1 MLQYERQQAIL
12 DFLKQHHTAT
22 IHALAKH
29 LYTSEASVR
38 RDIAALES
46 AGLALRVYGGVVLP
60 EHKNEVVPVELRE
73 SANSAAKE
81 IIAAEAAKFIHDGD
95 TVFFDSSS
103 TVRRICKHIKN
114 RKHLKIITN
123 NVRICQEL
131 KDTDITVYCTGG
143 EYYKKLDCFLG
154 AYAEKFITAINA
166 TSVFFSC
173 KGLSDKGTLTDVS
186 ELEIAIRQ
194 AMLSHADSR
203 YLLCDGSKVGQK
215 YAFTL
220 CHASELTQIIC
231 DKDLPEFP
239 QTKTASP

>member
-1 MLQYERQQAIL
+1 MLQYERQQAVIN
-12 DFLKQHHTAT
+12 FLKSHHTAT
-22 IHALAKH
+22 IHTLAKH
-29 LYTSEASVR
+29 LYTSEASIR
-38 RDIAALES
+38 RDIAALEA
-46 AGLALRVYGGVVLP
+46 AGLVVKIYGGVVLP

-81 IIAAEAAKFIHDGD
+81 IIAQEAAKLIHDGD

-123 NVRICQEL
+123 NLRICQEL
-131 KDTDITVYCTGG
+131 KETDITVYLTGG

-154 AYAEKFITAINA
+154 SYAERFIASINA

-173 KGLSDKGTLTDVS
+173 KGLSQDGLLTDVS
-186 ELEIAIRQ
+186 ETEIAIRQ
-194 AMLSHADSR
+194 AMLAHAENS
-203 YLLCDGSKVGQK
+203 YLLCDSSKVSQK

-220 CHASELTQIIC
+220 CQAQDLTKILC
-231 DKDLPEFP
+231 DKELPAF
-239 QTKTASP
+239 

>member
-1 MLQYERQQAIL
+1 MLQYERQQAVMAYL
-12 DFLKQHHTAT
+12 SAHHAAT

-29 LYTSEASVR
+29 LYASEASVR
-38 RDIAALES
+38 RDIAALEA
-46 AGLALRVYGGVVLP
+46 AGLVVRVYGGVVLP

-81 IIAAEAAKFIHDGD
+81 IIAAEAAKYIHDGD

-131 KDTDITVYCTGG
+131 KDTDVTVYCTGG

-154 AYAEKFITAINA
+154 AYAEKFISSINA

-173 KGLSDKGTLTDVS
+173 KGLSLQGTLTDVS
-186 ELEIAIRQ
+186 ESEIAIRQ
-194 AMLSHADSR
+194 AMLSHAETS
-203 YLLCDGSKVGQK
+203 YLLCDSSKVGQK

-220 CHASELTQIIC
+220 CHALELTGILC
-231 DKDLPEFP
+231 DQALPYFE
-239 QTKTASP
+239 

>member
-1 MLQYERQQAIL
+1 MLQYDRQMAIQAY
-12 DFLKQHHTAT
+12 LKQHHSSTVR
-22 IHALAKH
+22 ALAKH
-29 LYTSEASVR
+29 LYISEASVR
-38 RDIAALES
+38 RDIAAMEA
-46 AGLALRVYGGVVLP
+46 AGLVLRVYGGVVLP

-81 IIAAEAAKFIHDGD
+81 IIAEEAAKLIHDGD

-123 NVRICQEL
+123 NVRICHEL

-154 AYAEKFITAINA
+154 PYAERFIASINA
-166 TSVFFSC
+166 NSVFFSC
-173 KGLSDKGTLTDVS
+173 KGLSADGLLTDVS
-186 ELEIAIRQ
+186 EIEIAIRQ
-194 AMLSHADSR
+194 AMLEHAQNS
-203 YLLCDGSKVGQK
+203 YFLCDASKVGQK

-220 CHASELTQIIC
+220 CNAQNLTQILC
-231 DKDLPEFP
+231 DQELPPF
-239 QTKTASP
+239 K

>member
-1 MLQYERQQAIL
+1 MLQYERQQSIM
-12 DFLKQHHTAT
+12 DYLKLHHTAT
-22 IHALAKH
+22 IQILAKH

-38 RDIAALES
+38 RDVAALEA
-46 AGLALRVYGGVVLP
+46 AGLVVKVYGGVVLP
-60 EHKNEVVPVELRE
+60 EHKNEVMPVELRE
-73 SANSAAKE
+73 GANSAAKE
-81 IIAAEAAKFIHDGD
+81 IIAAEAAKLIHDGD

-154 AYAEKFITAINA
+154 SYAERFISSINA
-166 TSVFFSC
+166 TAMFFSC
-173 KGLSDKGTLTDVS
+173 KGLSTQGALTDVS

-194 AMLSHADSR
+194 VMLAHADKK
-203 YLLCDGSKVGQK
+203 YLLCDSSKLGQT

-220 CHASELTQIIC
+220 CDAADLTDILC
-231 DKDLPEFP
+231 DQPVPAFQK
-239 QTKTASP
+239 

>member
-1 MLQYERQQAIL
+1 MLQYERHQAL
-12 DFLKQHHTAT
+12 MAYLNQHHTAT
-22 IHALAKH
+22 VRALAKH

-38 RDIAALES
+38 RDIAALEA
-46 AGLALRVYGGVVLP
+46 AGLVLRVYGGVVLP

-81 IIAAEAAKFIHDGD
+81 IIAAQAASYIHDGD

-114 RKHLKIITN
+114 RKQLKIITN
-123 NVRICQEL
+123 NIRICQEL

-143 EYYKKLDCFLG
+143 EYFKKLDCFLG
-154 AYAEKFITAINA
+154 SYAEKFISAINA

-173 KGLSDKGTLTDVS
+173 KGLSPQGLLTDVS
-186 ELEIAIRQ
+186 ELEISMRQ
-194 AMLSHADSR
+194 AMLSHAKNS
-203 YLLCDGSKVGQK
+203 YLLCDSSKVGQK

-220 CHASELTQIIC
+220 CHARELTEIFC
-231 DKDLPEFP
+231 DQELPE
-239 QTKTASP
+239 

>member
-1 MLQYERQQAIL
+1 MLQYERQQAVIAY
-12 DFLKQHHTAT
+12 LKKHHTSS

-29 LYTSEASVR
+29 LYTSEASIR
-38 RDIAALES
+38 RDIAALEA
-46 AGLALRVYGGVVLP
+46 AGLVTRIYGGVVLP

-81 IIAAEAAKFIHDGD
+81 IIAAEAAKHIHDGD

-114 RKHLKIITN
+114 RSQLKIITN

-143 EYYKKLDCFLG
+143 EFYKKLDCFLG
-154 AYAEKFITAINA
+154 PYAERFIGSINA

-173 KGLSDKGTLTDVS
+173 KGLSQQGVLTDVS
-186 ELEIAIRQ
+186 EAEIAIRQ
-194 AMLSHADSR
+194 AMLEHADRR
-203 YLLCDGSKVGQK
+203 YFLCDSSKLGHK

-220 CHASELTQIIC
+220 CHAQELTEILC
-231 DKDLPEFP
+231 DQPLPEF
-239 QTKTASP
+239 

>member
-1 MLQYERQQAIL
+1 MLQYERQQAVM

-22 IHALAKH
+22 IHALAKQ
-29 LYTSEASVR
+29 LYTSEASIR
-38 RDIAALES
+38 RDIAALEA
-46 AGLALRVYGGVVLP
+46 AGLVVKIYGGATLP

-73 SANSAAKE
+73 GVNSAAKE
-81 IIAAEAAKFIHDGD
+81 VIALEAAKRIHDGD

-123 NVRICQEL
+123 NLRICHEL

-154 AYAEKFITAINA
+154 SYAERFISSINA

-173 KGLSDKGTLTDVS
+173 KGLSEQGLLTDVS
-186 ELEIAIRQ
+186 EAEIAIRQ
-194 AMLSHADSR
+194 VMLFHADRR
-203 YLLCDGSKVGQK
+203 YFLCDRSKIGQK

-220 CHASELTQIIC
+220 CHANDLTDILSDVTI
-231 DKDLPEFP
+231 PSFE
-239 QTKTASP
+239 

>member
-12 DFLKQHHTAT
+12 NYLKQYHTAS

-38 RDIAALES
+38 RDIAALE
-46 AGLALRVYGGVVLP
+46 AEGLVLRVYGGVVLP

-103 TVRRICKHIKN
+103 TVRRICKHIKS

-123 NVRICQEL
+123 NVRICHEL

-154 AYAEKFITAINA
+154 SYAEKFIGSINA

-173 KGLSDKGTLTDVS
+173 KGLSDTGTLTDVS
-186 ELEIAIRQ
+186 ELEISIRQ
-194 AMLSHADSR
+194 AMLAHADNR
-203 YLLCDGSKVGQK
+203 YLLCDSSKVGQT

-220 CHASELTQIIC
+220 CQAEELTQILC
-231 DKDLPEFP
+231 DKPLTKFP
-239 QTKTASP
+239 

>member
-12 DFLKQHHTAT
+12 HYLKQHHTAN
-22 IHALAKH
+22 IRSLAKH

-38 RDIAALES
+38 RDIASLE
-46 AGLALRVYGGVVLP
+46 ADGLVLRVYGGVVLP

-123 NVRICQEL
+123 NLRICQEL

-154 AYAEKFITAINA
+154 AYAEKFIGTINA
-166 TSVFFSC
+166 NSVFFSC
-173 KGLSDKGTLTDVS
+173 KGLSDTGALTDVS
-186 ELEIAIRQ
+186 ELEISIRQ
-194 AMLSHADSR
+194 AMLAQADNR
-203 YLLCDGSKVGQK
+203 YLLCDSSKVGQK

-220 CHASELTQIIC
+220 CQATELTQVLSDIS
-231 DKDLPEFP
+231 LPDYSKSCF
-239 QTKTASP
+239 

>member
-1 MLQYERQQAIL
+1 MLQYERQQAVL
-12 DFLKQHHTAT
+12 DFLKSHHTAT
-22 IHALAKH
+22 IHVLAKH
-29 LYTSEASVR
+29 LYTSEASIR
-38 RDIAALES
+38 RDIAALEA
-46 AGLALRVYGGVVLP
+46 AGLVVKVYGGVVLP

-81 IIAAEAAKFIHDGD
+81 IIAQEAAKLIHDGD

-123 NVRICQEL
+123 NLRICQEL
-131 KDTDITVYCTGG
+131 KETDITVYLTGG

-154 AYAEKFITAINA
+154 SCAERFIASMNA

-173 KGLSDKGTLTDVS
+173 KGLSQDGLLTDVS
-186 ELEIAIRQ
+186 ETEIAIRQ
-194 AMLSHADSR
+194 AMLAHAENR
-203 YLLCDGSKVGQK
+203 YLLCDSSKVGQK

-220 CHASELTQIIC
+220 CHANELTEVLC
-231 DKDLPEFP
+231 DKELPAF
-239 QTKTASP
+239 